1 MKFYAY
7 YKVRIPS
14 NGRSPGAIPAN
25 TASVILHIALS
36 ALAKKG
42 NAKSIVEL
50 HLCKELLNG
59 IANEFGSKVEF
70 ADGERCFS
78 CNGIGIWCDDSL
90 ANDEMVVV
98 CE

>member
-1 MKFYAY
+1 MKFYAC

-14 NGRSPGAIPAN
+14 EKPA
-25 TASVILHIALS
+25 VITNILRIATL

-78 CNGIGIWCDDSL
+78 CGGIGIWCDDSL
-90 ANDEMVVV
+90 ANNEMVVV
-98 CE
+98 CK